1 MIYFRTAICLKDIG
15 FNMRLLKIL
24 FGRTALTLFAIL
36 LQLLFN
42 IAGIYLIDGI
52 IKAFT
57 NNIQILGISLSTIIL
72 GVTEFCI
79 ALFTTVRIV
88 IRDMSPDAKMSWI
101 VVLVFAPIVGSML
114 YLLFSHNFPTRAKR
128 LLLLDINARSAVYTE
143 CKDDCS
149 DVLGE
154 YIRHSRLIFD
164 ASRGVPHRYTDA
176 KFLNSG
182 EAFWEALLAE
192 LEKAEKYIFM
202 EYFIIEK
209 GKMWN
214 AVEDILVRK
223 AAEGVT
229 VKIMY
234 DDIGCLA
241 RLKRNYCKKLRA
253 KGIECLRFNK
263 LRPVLSAVHNNRDH
277 RKITVVDGKV
287 GFVGGVN
294 FADEYINET
303 HPLGRWKDSAIMLRG
318 AAVQNLII
326 MFLTMFDSQ
335 DVTRLENYERFIPDY
350 YEYFDTEG
358 IVQPFGDGPNPLY
371 RSHVAEDAI
380 LNMITNAK
388 KYIYITTPYLII
400 DHNLSSALCRAADG
414 GVDVR
419 IVTPRIPD
427 KKIVFWITRRN
438 YRTLFAHGVK
448 IYEYSPGFIH
458 AKNYLCDDIVGM
470 VGTINMDYR
479 SLVHHFECGVW
490 MYKTDCLKDIKA
502 DIESVFEESELMT
515 PQTAKLS
522 VPKRVISAIG
532 SLFAPML

>member
-1 MIYFRTAICLKDIG
+1 M
-15 FNMRLLKIL
+15 
-24 FGRTALTLFAIL
+24 AIL

-42 IAGIYLIDGI
+42 IAGVYLIDGL

-57 NNIQILGISLSTIIL
+57 DNIQILGISLSTIIL
-72 GVTEFCI
+72 GVAEFCI

-88 IRDMSPDAKMSWI
+88 IRDMSSDAKMSWI
-101 VVLVFAPIVGSML
+101 VVLVFAPIVGSLL
-114 YLLFSHNFPTRAKR
+114 YFMFSHNFPTRAKR
-128 LLLLDINARSAVYTE
+128 LLHLDINARSAVYTE
-143 CKDDCS
+143 CNDDCA
-149 DVLGE
+149 DVLGD
-154 YIRHSRLIFD
+154 YVKQSRLIYD
-164 ASRGVPHRYTDA
+164 TSRGVPRRYSDV

-182 EAFWEALLAE
+182 EAFWEALLVE

-214 AVEDILVRK
+214 AVEEILARK

-229 VKIMY
+229 VKVMY
-234 DDIGCLA
+234 DDIGCLT
-241 RLKRNYCKKLRA
+241 RLKRNYWKTLRA
-253 KGIECLRFNK
+253 KGIECLRFNR

-277 RKITVVDGKV
+277 RKITVIDGKV

-294 FADEYINET
+294 FADEYINEI
-303 HPLGRWKDSAIMLRG
+303 HPLGRWKDSAVMIRG

-335 DVTRLENYERFIPDY
+335 DATQLENYEKFIPEY
-350 YEYFDTEG
+350 YEYFDEEG
-358 IVQPFGDGPNPLY
+358 IVQPFSDGPDPLF
-371 RSHVAEDAI
+371 RTHVAENVI
-380 LNMITNAK
+380 LNLINNAK

-400 DHNLSSALCRAADG
+400 DYNLSSALRRAAAG

-438 YRTLFAHGVK
+438 YRSLFASGVK
-448 IYEYSPGFIH
+448 IYEYTPGFIH
-458 AKNYLCDDIVGM
+458 AKNFLCDDEAGM

-490 MYKTDCLKDIKA
+490 MYKTECLKDIKA
-502 DIESVFEESELMT
+502 DIESVFAESELMT